1 MKGKF
6 YGIGV
11 GVGDPDMITLKAI
24 KVFKEL
30 DVVVLPEAKKK
41 EGSTAYEIAKEFL
54 KKDIEF
60 LFVEFPMLKSVE
72 ARKEFREKNA
82 NEIKKHLNEGKKVGF
97 LTIGDPM
104 VYSTYVYILEYL
116 DESFEIETVPGITS
130 FTDISSRFNFPLVIG
145 EESLKVI
152 SLNSKTDIIK
162 EIESADNIVF
172 MKVSRNFEKLKE
184 ALKETGNLENIAMV
198 SNCGKENQSIKFD
211 ITGLSE
217 EDIPYF
223 TTLILKKGGLKE
235 WKKFIS

>member
-11 GVGDPDMITLKAI
+11 GVGDPDMITLKAV

-54 KKDIEF
+54 KQDVEF
-60 LFVEFPMLKSVE
+60 VFVEFPMLKSVE

-82 NEIKKHLNEGKKVGF
+82 NEIKKYLDKGKTVGF

-116 DESFEIETVPGITS
+116 DSSYKIETVPGITS

-145 EESLKVI
+145 EESLKII
-152 SLNSKTDIIK
+152 SLNSKTDIVK

-172 MKVSRNFEKLKE
+172 MKVSRSFEKLKE
-184 ALKETGNLENIAMV
+184 ALKNTGNLENIIMV
-198 SNCGKENQSIKFD
+198 SNCGKESQSVKFNIENLNED
-211 ITGLSE
+211 
-217 EDIPYF
+217 DIPYF